1 MDMNVQ
7 MIVTYIVGLVL
18 FLVLMSI
25 LAKKKGESG
34 EKSLVKVRVPVRNG
48 HRPVLQPDDKGGEDA
63 NGIIPWDWIIAA
75 VIAMYFITV
84 LAVAR

>member
-1 MDMNVQ
+1 MNVQ

-18 FLVLMSI
+18 FLILMSV

-34 EKSLVKVRVPVRNG
+34 AKPLAKVRVPVRNG
-48 HRPVLQPDDKGGEDA
+48 RQRYIDPEDKGGEDA

-75 VIAMYFITV
+75 VIAMYFVTV